1 MITSKDVTFHENIE
15 LLTNEEVV
23 KLVQLTDETIYWK
36 EIERRTKKTYSY
48 VLREYVHSYYKETMR
63 EDIMS
68 ILKIGWVKA
77 VKTYNED
84 KATADFIAYC
94 TFIMHQNYVMFARR
108 IDDRKIGNS
117 VRDEVMSNVL
127 VDGYDNTE
135 KMTQGCVENIMKYEC
150 EDYENIE
157 TKAYIK
163 DMLERLK
170 EYDQMQYYVV
180 KKHCL
185 EGMTQKDLGVVL
197 NMSQSAISRYIRKG
211 LKFLKK
217 EMMLESSIY

>member
-77 VKTYNED
+77 IKTYNED